1 MEMTYFWRCT
11 SLITGKRYTTRW
23 RMTEVE
29 ARERLIDPE
38 RIEYGAL
45 AVGPITGGGHSM
57 PSGLV
62 RRADGAMMPPGA
74 TSSPCPDPPTT
85 PSPP

>member
-1 MEMTYFWRCT
+1 METIYFWRFT
-11 SLITGKRYTTRW
+11 SPMTGKRYTIRW

-38 RIEYGAL
+38 RIESGAL
-45 AVGPITGGGHSM
+45 PVGPITGGGHSM

-62 RRADGAMMPPGA
+62 RRADGAMTPPEA
-74 TSSPCPDPPTT
+74 TLAPDRCAARAQCR
-85 PSPP
+85 

>member
-1 MEMTYFWRCT
+1 MDMNYFWRCT
-11 SLITGKRYTTRW
+11 SPITGKRYSTRW

-29 ARERLIDPE
+29 ARKCLIDPE
-38 RIEYGAL
+38 RVEYGAL

-62 RRADGAMMPPGA
+62 RRADGAMMPPEVS
-74 TSSPCPDPPTT
+74 SSPCPELPTT
-85 PSPP
+85 TSPP